1 MSRNE
6 ELVKKLSALEKPAKA
21 SGPPLMNPSILS
33 GNQEDTF
40 DIRNM
45 QTGLS
50 ARSPSGE
57 NARESQGVLPI
68 GTHHGQNILS

>member
-21 SGPPLMNPSILS
+21 AGPHMMNPSILS
-33 GNQEDTF
+33 GNQEETF

-45 QTGLS
+45 PTGLS

-57 NARESQGVLPI
+57 NARESQGVLSI
-68 GTHHGQNILS
+68 GTHHG